1 MLDLTAKTRSILRTD
16 RWTTFIKFNSAP
28 AVFRDHG
35 LAVLDRTW
43 PPCITKWIFLWAG
56 SGLDSSASCLLTS
69 RISSSV
75 CRIRSFNW
83 RECAAGAGS
92 RGLKDVVGQK
102 VEMSL
107 GYPSHVSP
115 GGPLPLL
122 LQADCY
128 EFRVLLHLGKHLSL
142 ALDHNLGVS
151 HQLTQV
157 LPGCRVL
164 TMPWCF
170 NWLMA
175 FSFLLH
181 HTYNLFGLGP
191 RCSKLSGS
199 VSLSAEIMHT

>member
-43 PPCITKWIFLWAG
+43 SPCITKWIFLWAG

-75 CRIRSFNW
+75 CKIRSFNW
-83 RECAAGAGS
+83 RECAARAGS

-115 GGPLPLL
+115 GECPVYRSLPGCPLPLL

-128 EFRVLLHLGKHLSL
+128 DFRVLLHLGKHLSL
-142 ALDHNLGVS
+142 ALDHNLGAS

-157 LPGCRVL
+157 LPESSQCLGASTDWWLFHFCCITLTTCSNLVLGVPNCRVQ
-164 TMPWCF
+164 
-170 NWLMA
+170 
-175 FSFLLH
+175 
-181 HTYNLFGLGP
+181 
-191 RCSKLSGS
+191 
-199 VSLSAEIMHT
+199 